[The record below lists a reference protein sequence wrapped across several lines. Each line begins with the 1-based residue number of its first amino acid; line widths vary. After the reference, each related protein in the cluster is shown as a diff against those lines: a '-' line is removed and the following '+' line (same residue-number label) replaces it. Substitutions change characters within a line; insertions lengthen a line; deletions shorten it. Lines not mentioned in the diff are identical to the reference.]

1 MATKRKTFDATFA
14 RTEAVRR
21 RSKAR
26 RQRKSP
32 PPRSG
37 YGPIFFVVMGITIA
51 SALGFLGV
59 VASVLAGS

>member
-1 MATKRKTFDATFA
+1 MATKRKTFDATFT

-26 RQRKSP
+26 RQRKSAP
-32 PPRSG
+32 ARTG
-37 YGPIFFVVMGITIA
+37 YGPIFFVIMGVTIA

-59 VASVLAGS
+59 VASVLAGT